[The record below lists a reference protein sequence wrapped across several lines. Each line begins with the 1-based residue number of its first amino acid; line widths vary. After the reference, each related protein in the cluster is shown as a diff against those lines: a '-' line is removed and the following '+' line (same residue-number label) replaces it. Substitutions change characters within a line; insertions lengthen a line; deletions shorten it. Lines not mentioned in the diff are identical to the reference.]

1 MIRLLPGIN
10 NNNLEYKKE
19 ISLKLKLSQEISAFL
34 NGMVLA
40 LVVHKT
46 DGEGDSL
53 NITSDKLI
61 TVDKNKPDLE
71 WSVETDVAVGHRF
84 TLEIVLENLKNIR
97 AVMKFTS
104 V

>member
-1 MIRLLPGIN
+1 
-10 NNNLEYKKE
+10 
-19 ISLKLKLSQEISAFL
+19 SAFL

-46 DGEGDSL
+46 DDEGDSL

-97 AVMKFTS
+97 AVSINLPKILFDFS
-104 V
+104 DIALSIYH